1 MCLEAAVPWA
11 RLFERNRS
19 LARRNQFLVYET
31 RFTLRRSQPETVGA
45 AACRDGQQ
53 WSSIM
58 SVIISLIYRAYCR
71 ARLAEIH
78 KIGG

>member
-1 MCLEAAVPWA
+1 
-11 RLFERNRS
+11 
-19 LARRNQFLVYET
+19 
-31 RFTLRRSQPETVGA
+31 
-45 AACRDGQQ
+45 
-53 WSSIM
+53 M